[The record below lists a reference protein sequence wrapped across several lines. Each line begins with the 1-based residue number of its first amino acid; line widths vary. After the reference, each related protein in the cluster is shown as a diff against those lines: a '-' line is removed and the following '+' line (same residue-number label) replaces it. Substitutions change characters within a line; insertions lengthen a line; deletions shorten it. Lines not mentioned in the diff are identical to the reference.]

1 MIFYSPSTRGFY
13 DDTIHAKLPTDA
25 VAISEEDR
33 TELLAG
39 EAQGLQI
46 SVDATGWPVLMKPM
60 PQTAEQEAAV
70 ERNWRDSALLL
81 PCAMRDR
88 HRDETELGLDTT
100 LSAQA
105 YAELLGY
112 IQQLRAWPQSDL
124 FPDVDQRPTAPL
136 WIAEQHL

>member
-33 TELLAG
+33 AELLAG

-88 HRDETELGLDTT
+88 HRDEVELGGATT
-100 LSAQA
+100 LTAEH
-105 YAELLGY
+105 YAVLLLY
-112 IQQLRAWPQSDL
+112 IQQLRDWPQSDQ
-124 FPDVDQRPTAPL
+124 FPMIEHRPVAPP
-136 WIAEQHL
+136 WIAEQT